1 MNINEL
7 SADYRV
13 VSDSNDTRLRVTTL
27 DCKHS
32 MYTTV
37 LWREARCSQRKSSKG
52 DKPVLLAPA
61 DGRSSE
67 QP

>member
-1 MNINEL
+1 MI
-7 SADYRV
+7 V

-52 DKPVLLAPA
+52 GKPGQYCWHQLTVDLPNNLR
-61 DGRSSE
+61 D
-67 QP
+67 